1 MLGRFSLFERYC
13 VTADFKVGVFPCRHV
28 KGWPRHAGVGT
39 LGHVAYCRREVRQSL
54 FRRGWAVWPRKAQ
67 QPQMARIVLTTL
79 GSAGDLNPFLALGL
93 ALRARGH
100 EVTFAVEDAFRPPLV
115 AAGFPIHRL
124 SGDSVAMLAPYA
136 DAMLGGATPVA
147 SLRML
152 LDHYLIPTLPAK
164 IAELRAACEGT
175 DLLVAAAAQLAAG
188 TVADLTGIRWATV
201 ALAPVTL
208 PSAHIESQ
216 PAPFPLPAA
225 LQRASNRLTWTLG
238 SLILRRMADAPV
250 NRVRAGFGL
259 PPRRDV
265 FWLGNA
271 SPQLTCLACSPAF
284 QSPAPDWPPFVRVT
298 GFCFWDT
305 PADWTPTPEL
315 AAFLGRP
322 GPIVAVTA
330 GSIAPAVAA
339 SFAPFYRASVAA
351 IRRAGARTLLVG
363 ATPDGLTAGAD
374 ADDDALALP
383 FAPYSHIFPRCAAV
397 IHHGGIGTAA
407 QCLRYGV
414 PSLVVP
420 WGVDQFYTGGRLTH
434 LRAGLALAR
443 RRYTPDRAAAA
454 LARLLHDPA
463 FASAAR
469 AIREQ
474 IAREDGVHALCDAL
488 EGLLSAPDVTPTRP
502 G

>member
-1 MLGRFSLFERYC
+1 
-13 VTADFKVGVFPCRHV
+13 
-28 KGWPRHAGVGT
+28 
-39 LGHVAYCRREVRQSL
+39 
-54 FRRGWAVWPRKAQ
+54 
-67 QPQMARIVLTTL
+67 MANIVLTTL

-100 EVTFAVEDAFRPPLV
+100 AVSFAVEDAFRPPLV

-136 DAMLGGATPVA
+136 DALFGGATPVA
-147 SLRML
+147 SLRIL

-164 IAELRAACEGT
+164 IAELRAACAGA

-201 ALAPVTL
+201 ALTPVTL
-208 PSAHIESQ
+208 PSAYVESQ

-225 LQRASNRLTWTLG
+225 LQRASNRLSWSLG

-250 NRVRAGFGL
+250 NRIRAGLGL

-271 SPQLTCLACSPAF
+271 SPQLTCLACAPAF
-284 QSPAPDWPPFVRVT
+284 QPPAPDWPPFVRVT

-305 PADWTPTPEL
+305 PAEWTPAPEL
-315 AAFLGRP
+315 AAFLERP

-330 GSIAPAVAA
+330 GSIAPSVAA
-339 SFAPFYRASVAA
+339 SFATFYRASVAA
-351 IRRAGARTLLVG
+351 IRRAGARALLVG
-363 ATPDGLTAGAD
+363 ATPEGVGAGAD
-374 ADDDALALP
+374 DAADTLALP
-383 FAPYSHIFPRCAAV
+383 FAPYSHIFPCCAAV

-414 PSLVVP
+414 PALVVP
-420 WGVDQFYTGGRLTH
+420 WGFDQLYTGGRLA
-434 LRAGLALAR
+434 RMGAGLMLPR
-443 RRYTPDRAAAA
+443 RRYTRDHATTA
-454 LARLLHDPA
+454 LSRLLHDAA
-463 FASAAR
+463 FTTAAH
-469 AIREQ
+469 AIRDQ
-474 IAREDGVHALCDAL
+474 IAREDGVNALCDAV
-488 EGLLSAPDVTPTRP
+488 EGLLRAPAATRQ

>member
-1 MLGRFSLFERYC
+1 MSS
-13 VTADFKVGVFPCRHV
+13 D
-28 KGWPRHAGVGT
+28 
-39 LGHVAYCRREVRQSL
+39 
-54 FRRGWAVWPRKAQ
+54 GWAVVRPGKAER
-67 QPQMARIVLTTL
+67 PQMARIVLTTL

-93 ALRARGH
+93 GLRARGH
-100 EVTFAVEDAFRPPLV
+100 AVAFAVEDAFRPALA

-136 DAMLGGATPVA
+136 EAMFGGVTPVA
-147 SLRML
+147 SLRIL

-164 IAELRAACEGT
+164 IAELRAACEGA

-201 ALAPVTL
+201 ALTPVTL
-208 PSAHIESQ
+208 PSSRIESQ
-216 PAPFPLPAA
+216 PAPVPLPAA
-225 LQRASNRLTWTLG
+225 LQRASNRLSWTLG

-259 PPRRDV
+259 LPRRDV

-284 QSPAPDWPPFVRVT
+284 QPPEPDWPPFVRVT

-305 PADWTPTPEL
+305 PAEWAPAPEL
-315 AAFLGRP
+315 AAFLERP

-330 GSIAPAVAA
+330 GSIAPSVAA

-351 IRRAGARTLLVG
+351 IRRAGARALLVG
-363 ATPDGLTAGAD
+363 AAPDELDTG

-383 FAPYSHIFPRCAAV
+383 FAPYSHIFPRCAVV

-420 WGVDQFYTGGRLTH
+420 WGVDQFYTGGRLTR
-434 LRAGLALAR
+434 LRAGLTLAR
-443 RRYTPDRAAAA
+443 RRYTPDRAADA
-454 LARLLHDPA
+454 LARLIHDPA
-463 FASAAR
+463 FARAAR
-469 AIREQ
+469 AIRQQ

-488 EGLLSAPDVTPTRP
+488 EGLLSASDVPPTRR